1 METRGPSLKIYKSSA
16 GSGKTYQLVL
26 NYLSIILKSNNP
38 EKFKR
43 ILAITFTN
51 KAAQEMKIRVIE
63 GLRKLKKG
71 KDETFLQDYQAATG
85 IPTHE
90 LSIKA
95 EKLLTLILH
104 NYGHLNILTIDKFVH
119 KIIRSFSRELGLTTN
134 FELTFDFENIASRCI
149 DSVLQELGNDEH
161 LTKILVE
168 YYQQLIDLEDD
179 PNIERALQERTKILR
194 QEGAL
199 EKLDF
204 YKDKDLTYFV
214 RVREEAKSKI
224 KNLKAE
230 IHALVE
236 EAKDILGTN
245 FHELKNGNSKY
256 FLFLENIISSDNNL
270 KLLTESQVKN
280 IKLGKWISQ
289 KAEKENPELAE
300 TLSTQGNRLQ
310 HVFLTVNHMIQQIS
324 FLKNLDKNLMSFAL
338 LNDVQ
343 QHINQFKK
351 DNNIVLIEEL
361 NQIISDIIGK
371 EPAPYI
377 YEKIGARF
385 ENYFIDEFQDTST
398 LQWQNLIPLI
408 HDSLSSGHE
417 NLIVGDAKQSIYR
430 WRGGNAQQFIDLPQ
444 IDVQV
449 ANLEDANQSFKNS
462 YHGFVLNDNYRS
474 SKSVIEFNN
483 WLFPDL
489 ANRIDNDAIHP
500 IYEDVVQYAQRT
512 DIGHVEV
519 SILRK
524 DQYANPIPF
533 AENLLRQIQ
542 ECQQDGYHYGSIC
555 ILTRTNKQGVEI
567 SEFLLSQNIPVTSQE
582 SLLLKESEHIKRL
595 HAFMKTMYRPTE
607 ENIIRLFV
615 HFEGKDL
622 MQLFETYRIPEES
635 NQFYNTGYDFQ
646 TFLDTELPNFS
657 SDHFYQLSTF
667 DQVDY
672 LVDALQ
678 IPRNDI
684 YTDKLLNAVFDFQQH
699 FGHQTLRFMEYF
711 EEKIMNSS
719 VAPPETGNAI
729 KVMTIHKSKGLQ
741 FPVVLI
747 PMKIDDQNRQES
759 LWLSGQ
765 VFDELGLSEVNMS
778 ANKDAMT
785 PEVQEIHDAHSAL
798 STIDLLNMI
807 YVAYTRPED
816 RLYIQYYEDRA
827 GAMVKN
833 QINLVENHPD
843 FNPDLDRLV
852 FGKREHVKETYR
864 SEKTVFQLSRSNKK
878 NWREMLVLATPKTVM
893 DAVDD
898 TYSERNWGIA
908 IHEILQKIEQLSE
921 SQFIINQFLKHKK
934 EWLPFKEQIKN
945 IIQMFAQNENIQQL
959 FGDAN
964 RIYSERSLGTSFE
977 RELRPDKVIEK
988 DHEIIVMDFKT
999 GDPLKKHHQQIL
1011 EYGHILSKMY
1021 SRPIKMYLIYLSAD
1035 KITIQHV

>member
-1 METRGPSLKIYKSSA
+1 
-16 GSGKTYQLVL
+16 
-26 NYLSIILKSNNP
+26 
-38 EKFKR
+38 
-43 ILAITFTN
+43 
-51 KAAQEMKIRVIE
+51 MKIRVIE

-71 KDETFLQDYQAATG
+71 EDKIFLQDYQVTTG
-85 IPTHE
+85 IPAHE
-90 LSIKA
+90 LSVKA
-95 EKLLTLILH
+95 EKLLTQILH

-119 KIIRSFSRELGLTTN
+119 KIIRSFSRELGLTNN
-134 FELTFDFENIASRCI
+134 FELTFDFEEIASRCI
-149 DSVLQELGNDEH
+149 DSVLQELGNDDH

-168 YYQQLIDLEDD
+168 YYQQLIDLEDH

-214 RVREEAKSKI
+214 RVRKEINTKIQHLKEEVHS
-224 KNLKAE
+224 
-230 IHALVE
+230 LVK
-236 EAKDILGTN
+236 EARDILGMN
-245 FHELKNGNSKY
+245 FRELKNGNSKY
-256 FLFLENIISSDNNL
+256 FLFLENNISSDNNL
-270 KLLTESQVKN
+270 KLLTESQIKN

-289 KAEKENPELAE
+289 KTEKENPELAE
-300 TLSTQGNRLQ
+300 TLSKQGNRLQ
-310 HVFLTVNHMIQQIS
+310 QIFLSVNEKIQQEF
-324 FLKNLDKNLMSFAL
+324 FLKNLNKNLMSFAL

-343 QHINQFKK
+343 QHINEFKK

-398 LQWQNLIPLI
+398 LQWKNLIPLI

-444 IDVQV
+444 IDVEV

-483 WLFPDL
+483 WLFPNL
-489 ANRIDNDAIHP
+489 INSIDNETIGQ
-500 IYEDVVQYAQRT
+500 IYEDVVQNTKRKNTGY
-512 DIGHVEV
+512 VEV
-519 SILRK
+519 SILKK
-524 DQYANPIPF
+524 DQCTTPNPF
-533 AENLLRQIQ
+533 AENLLRQIN
-542 ECQQDGYHYGSIC
+542 ECQQDGYNYGSIC
-555 ILTRTNKQGVEI
+555 ILTRTNKQGVEV

-595 HAFMKTMYRPTE
+595 YAFLKTMYRPTE

-615 HFEGKDL
+615 HFQDKDL
-622 MQLFETYRIPEES
+622 MQLFETYRIPEED

-646 TFLDTELPNFS
+646 AFLDTELPNFS

-672 LVDALQ
+672 LIDILQ

-699 FGHQTLRFMEYF
+699 FGHQTLRFMEHF

-719 VAPPETGNAI
+719 IAPPEAENAI
-729 KVMTIHKSKGLQ
+729 KIMTIHKSKGLQ

-747 PMKIDDQNRQES
+747 PMKIDDQNRQDS

-765 VFDELGLSEVNMS
+765 IFDELGLSEVNMS
-778 ANKDAMT
+778 THKEAMT
-785 PEVQEIHDAHSAL
+785 PEIQEIHDVHSEL

-816 RLYIQYYEDRA
+816 RLYIQYYEDRS

-833 QINLVENHPD
+833 QINLVENNPG
-843 FNPDLDRLV
+843 FNQDLNRLTL
-852 FGKREHVKETYR
+852 GKRETAKET
-864 SEKTVFQLSRSNKK
+864 SVSQKTVLQLSDANKK
-878 NWREMLVLATPKTVM
+878 NWREVLVLATPKAITEVI
-893 DAVDD
+893 DN

-921 SQFIINQFLKHKK
+921 SPSIINQFLKQKK
-934 EWLPFKEQIKN
+934 EWLPFEEQIKN
-945 IIQMFAQNENIQQL
+945 TINKFSIDKDIQRL
-959 FGDAN
+959 FGNAN
-964 RIYSERSLGTSFE
+964 RVYSERSLGTSFE

-988 DHEIIVMDFKT
+988 DHEVVVMDFKT
-999 GDPLKKHHQQIL
+999 GEPQKKHQQQIL

-1021 SRPIKMYLIYLSAD
+1021 SQSIKMYLIYLSAD
-1035 KITIQHV
+1035 KITIQDV